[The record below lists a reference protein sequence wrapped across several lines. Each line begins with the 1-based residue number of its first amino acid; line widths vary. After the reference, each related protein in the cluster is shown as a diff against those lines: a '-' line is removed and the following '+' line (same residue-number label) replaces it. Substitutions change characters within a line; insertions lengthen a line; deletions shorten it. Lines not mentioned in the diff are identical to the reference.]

1 MGWRRHNLHSVPYL
15 VHRCIRDS
23 EWLCGRWECVCA
35 INIGPCARQAGETKT
50 KNIKCNRQKVERNV
64 VSARARA
71 SPQLLATASILM
83 RFARF
88 EYCFFFSVLFFLWY
102 HIPFYIVI
110 RLLLLSFRVLPL
122 TLSLYLSSS
131 LSCMCNVPFVLMYV
145 SFVLFDPIALIH
157 TSSLF
162 FYPNLFFFLF
172 FLYESPANTLGR
184 SLTHSLTRSLAP
196 ETHEKPAD
204 NHTHTHI
211 QRHTGAW
218 SMWNDRWS
226 HDTLY
231 YEVI

>member
-64 VSARARA
+64 VSARAPA

-131 LSCMCNVPFVLMYV
+131 LSFSCTCNVPFVLMYV

-162 FYPNLFFFLF
+162 FYPNLFFFVLPVW
-172 FLYESPANTLGR
+172 ESSEHLGSLAH
-184 SLTHSLTRSLAP
+184 SLTHSLACSRNTRKTGRQS
-196 ETHEKPAD
+196 
-204 NHTHTHI
+204 HTHTHTETH
-211 QRHTGAW
+211 RCMEHVKW
-218 SMWNDRWS
+218 
-226 HDTLY
+226 
-231 YEVI
+231 